1 MSYILDA
8 LKKSS
13 EERRKLQDESEQQS
27 PLPLGSPVKQ
37 RTSGKRPFLMGSLLI
52 TILLFSAAGWWLF
65 TITDKNVSSVT
76 DQAAMLPTELKQGS
90 GTETAGVPESAATDY
105 QEQDVTKQSVN
116 LEKQGAAGEKKSAK
130 PINPVTGSNL
140 PLLEELPLSIQAQ
153 LPEMKYSGHVFSP
166 NPELRMILINTTV
179 VREGDLINADLRLTE
194 ITRDGLIMSHKDTDF
209 KVDLF

>member
-13 EERRKLQDESEQQS
+13 EERRKLQDEGEQQS
-27 PLPLGSPVKQ
+27 PLPFGSPVNQKA
-37 RTSGKRPFLMGSLLI
+37 SGKRPFLLGSLLI
-52 TILLFSAAGWWLF
+52 TILLFSAAGWWLY
-65 TITDKNVSSVT
+65 TITDKNVSSVS
-76 DQAAMLPTELKQGS
+76 DQPAILPTELKQGPE
-90 GTETAGVPESAATDY
+90 TETTGVTESAVTEY
-105 QEQDVTKQSVN
+105 QKQGINKQSVPP
-116 LEKQGAAGEKKSAK
+116 EKQGTTGEKSSAK

-140 PLLEELPLSIQAQ
+140 PLLEELPLSIQSQ

-179 VREGDLINADLRLTE
+179 VREGDQINADLRLTE
-194 ITRDGLIMSHKDTDF
+194 ITRDGLIMSHKDTNF

>member
-13 EERRKLQDESEQQS
+13 EERRKLQEEGEQQS

-37 RTSGKRPFLMGSLLI
+37 KTSGKRPFLLVSLLI
-52 TILLFSAAGWWLF
+52 TILLFSAAGWWLY
-65 TITDKNVSSVT
+65 TITDKNLSTVT

-90 GTETAGVPESAATDY
+90 ETETTGVPKSAATDY
-105 QEQDVTKQSVN
+105 QEQGVTKQSVN
-116 LEKQGAAGEKKSAK
+116 PEKQGAAGEKSSAK
-130 PINPVTGSNL
+130 QINPGTGSNL

-194 ITRDGLIMSHKDTDF
+194 ITRDGLIMSHKDTNF
-209 KVDLF
+209 KVNLF

>member
-13 EERRKLQDESEQQS
+13 EERRKLQEEGEQKS
-27 PLPLGSPVKQ
+27 PLPLGSPIKQ
-37 RTSGKRPFLMGSLLI
+37 KASGKHPFMLGSLLI
-52 TILLFSAAGWWLF
+52 TILLFSAAGWWF
-65 TITDKNVSSVT
+65 FSITDKNDSSVF
-76 DQAAMLPTELKQGS
+76 DKAAMLPTELKQG
-90 GTETAGVPESAATDY
+90 TETETTGVPESAATDY
-105 QEQDVTKQSVN
+105 QEQGVTKQSITP
-116 LEKQGAAGEKKSAK
+116 EKQGAAGEKSSAK
-130 PINPVTGSNL
+130 PIIPVTGSNL
-140 PLLEELPLSIQAQ
+140 PLLEELPLSIQTQ

-209 KVDLF
+209 KVNLF